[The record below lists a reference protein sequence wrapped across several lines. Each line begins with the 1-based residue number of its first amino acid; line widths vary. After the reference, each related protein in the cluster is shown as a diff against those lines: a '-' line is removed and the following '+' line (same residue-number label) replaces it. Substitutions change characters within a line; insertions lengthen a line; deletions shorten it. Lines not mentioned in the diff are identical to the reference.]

1 MYLKRIGISSRIM
14 DIEKFDERRDAI
26 SHDWID
32 FLQKLEI
39 LPIIIPNK
47 LKDVDEYISTL
58 NLDGIILSGGDN
70 IGEFPER
77 DKTEIRIID
86 YSTKNNIPILGVC
99 RGMQLINEFF
109 NGKNVKSDN
118 LNHVGKYHNVKVKNS
133 NFKDMLGE
141 ELEVNSFH
149 NNLIKKEDVGQE
161 LEIFAES
168 EEDSTIEGYFHK
180 KYPIIGVMWH
190 PERDQGKEYQ
200 SKIINILYNQLIWK
214 S

>member
-1 MYLKRIGISSRIM
+1 MTLKRIGISSRIM
-14 DIEKFDERRDAI
+14 NIEKFEEKRDAI

-32 FLQKLEI
+32 FLQKLEF

-47 LKDVDEYISTL
+47 LKNIEGYISTL
-58 NLDGIILSGGDN
+58 NLEGIILSGGDN
-70 IGEFPER
+70 FGEFPER

-109 NGKNVKSDN
+109 NGENIKNNNSM
-118 LNHVGKYHNVKVKNS
+118 HVGKSHNVKIKNS
-133 NFKDMLGE
+133 NFKNILGE

-149 NNLIKKEDVGQE
+149 NNLIKKEGIGQE

-168 EEDSTIEGYFHK
+168 EIDSTIEGYFHK

-190 PERDQGKEYQ
+190 PERDQKQDYQ
-200 SKIINILYNQLIWK
+200 YKIINILYNQLIWK

>member
-1 MYLKRIGISSRIM
+1 
-14 DIEKFDERRDAI
+14 
-26 SHDWID
+26 
-32 FLQKLEI
+32 
-39 LPIIIPNK
+39 
-47 LKDVDEYISTL
+47 
-58 NLDGIILSGGDN
+58 
-70 IGEFPER
+70 
-77 DKTEIRIID
+77 
-86 YSTKNNIPILGVC
+86 
-99 RGMQLINEFF
+99 MQLINEFF
-109 NGKNVKSDN
+109 NGKNIKSDN

-180 KYPIIGVMWH
+180 RYPIIGVMWH
-190 PERDQGKEYQ
+190 PERDQEQGYQ

>member
-1 MYLKRIGISSRIM
+1 M

-47 LKDVDEYISTL
+47 LKDIDEYISTL

-109 NGKNVKSDN
+109 NGKNIKSDN
-118 LNHVGKYHNVKVKNS
+118 LNHVGKYHDVKVKNS

-180 KYPIIGVMWH
+180 RYPIIGVMWH
-190 PERDQGKEYQ
+190 PERDQEQGYQ

>member
-1 MYLKRIGISSRIM
+1 M

-109 NGKNVKSDN
+109 NGKNIKSDN

-180 KYPIIGVMWH
+180 RYPIIGVMWH
-190 PERDQGKEYQ
+190 PERDQEQGYQ

>member
-180 KYPIIGVMWH
+180 RYPIIGVMWH
-190 PERDQGKEYQ
+190 PERDQEQGYQ

>member
-1 MYLKRIGISSRIM
+1 MDLKRIGISSRIM
-14 DIEKFDERRDAI
+14 NIEKFDEKRDAI

-47 LKDVDEYISTL
+47 IKDVDKYISTL

-86 YSTKNNIPILGVC
+86 HSTKNNIPILGVC

-118 LNHVGKYHNVKVKNS
+118 LNHVGKYHNVKVKNL
-133 NFKDMLGE
+133 NFKDILGE
-141 ELEVNSFH
+141 ELKVNSFH

-180 KYPIIGVMWH
+180 RYPIIGVMWH
-190 PERDQGKEYQ
+190 PERDQEQEYQ

>member
-1 MYLKRIGISSRIM
+1 MDLKRIGISSRIM
-14 DIEKFDERRDAI
+14 NIEKFDEKRDAI

-47 LKDVDEYISTL
+47 IKDVDKYISTL

-86 YSTKNNIPILGVC
+86 YSTRNNIPILGVC

-118 LNHVGKYHNVKVKNS
+118 LNHVGKYHNVKVKNL
-133 NFKDMLGE
+133 NFKDILGE
-141 ELEVNSFH
+141 ELKVNSFH

-180 KYPIIGVMWH
+180 RYPIIGVMWH
-190 PERDQGKEYQ
+190 PERDQDQEYQ

>member
-1 MYLKRIGISSRIM
+1 MDLKRIGISSRIM
-14 DIEKFDERRDAI
+14 NIDKFDEKRDAI

-47 LKDVDEYISTL
+47 LKDVEEYISIL

-77 DKTEIRIID
+77 DKTEIKIID
-86 YSTKNNIPILGVC
+86 YSTRNNIPILGVC

-109 NGKNVKSDN
+109 NGKNIKSDN
-118 LNHVGKYHNVKVKNS
+118 LNHVGKYHHVKVKNS

-141 ELEVNSFH
+141 KLEVNSFH

-161 LEIFAES
+161 LEIFGRS
-168 EEDSTIEGYFHK
+168 SFISFFNSTCSFS
-180 KYPIIGVMWH
+180 YPSDVIG
-190 PERDQGKEYQ
+190 
-200 SKIINILYNQLIWK
+200 ILFILLC
-214 S
+214 

>member
-1 MYLKRIGISSRIM
+1 MN
-14 DIEKFDERRDAI
+14 IEKFDEKRDAI

-47 LKDVDEYISTL
+47 LKDIDEYISTL
-58 NLDGIILSGGDN
+58 NLDGIVLSGGDN

-86 YSTKNNIPILGVC
+86 YSTRNNIPILGVC
-99 RGMQLINEFF
+99 RGMQLINDFF
-109 NGKNVKSDN
+109 NGKNVRSDN
-118 LNHVGKYHNVKVKNS
+118 LNHVGKYHSVKVKNS
-133 NFKDMLGE
+133 NFKDILGE

-180 KYPIIGVMWH
+180 RYPIIGVMWH
-190 PERDQGKEYQ
+190 PERDQEQEYQ

>member
-1 MYLKRIGISSRIM
+1 MDLKRIGISSRIM
-14 DIEKFDERRDAI
+14 NIEKFDEKRDTI

-47 LKDVDEYISTL
+47 LKNVDEYISTL

-86 YSTKNNIPILGVC
+86 YSTRNNIPILGVC

-118 LNHVGKYHNVKVKNS
+118 SNHVGKYHNVKVKNL
-133 NFKDMLGE
+133 NFKDILGE

-180 KYPIIGVMWH
+180 RYPIIGVMWH
-190 PERDQGKEYQ
+190 PERDQDQEYQ

>member
-1 MYLKRIGISSRIM
+1 MN
-14 DIEKFDERRDAI
+14 IEKFDEKRDAI

-47 LKDVDEYISTL
+47 LKDIDEYISTL

-109 NGKNVKSDN
+109 NGKNIKSDN
-118 LNHVGKYHNVKVKNS
+118 LNHVGKYHDVKVKNS

-180 KYPIIGVMWH
+180 RYPIIGVMWH
-190 PERDQGKEYQ
+190 PERDQEQGYQ

>member
-1 MYLKRIGISSRIM
+1 MN
-14 DIEKFDERRDAI
+14 IEKFDEKRDAI

-47 LKDVDEYISTL
+47 LKDIDEYISTL

-109 NGKNVKSDN
+109 NGKNIKSDN

-180 KYPIIGVMWH
+180 RYPIIGVMWH
-190 PERDQGKEYQ
+190 PERDQEQGYQ

>member
-77 DKTEIRIID
+77 DKTEIRII
-86 YSTKNNIPILGVC
+86 LC
-99 RGMQLINEFF
+99 
-109 NGKNVKSDN
+109 
-118 LNHVGKYHNVKVKNS
+118 
-133 NFKDMLGE
+133 
-141 ELEVNSFH
+141 
-149 NNLIKKEDVGQE
+149 
-161 LEIFAES
+161 
-168 EEDSTIEGYFHK
+168 
-180 KYPIIGVMWH
+180 
-190 PERDQGKEYQ
+190 
-200 SKIINILYNQLIWK
+200 
-214 S
+214 

>member
-14 DIEKFDERRDAI
+14 NIEKFDEKRDAI

-47 LKDVDEYISTL
+47 LKDIDEYISTL

-109 NGKNVKSDN
+109 NGKNIKSDN
-118 LNHVGKYHNVKVKNS
+118 LNHVGKYHDVKVKNS

-180 KYPIIGVMWH
+180 RYPIIGVMWH
-190 PERDQGKEYQ
+190 PERDQEQGYQ

>member
-1 MYLKRIGISSRIM
+1 MDLKRIGISSRIM
-14 DIEKFDERRDAI
+14 NIEKFDEKRDAI

-58 NLDGIILSGGDN
+58 NLNGIILSGGDN

-109 NGKNVKSDN
+109 SGKNIKSNN

-133 NFKDMLGE
+133 NFKDILGE

-180 KYPIIGVMWH
+180 RYPIIGIMWH
-190 PERDQGKEYQ
+190 PERDQEQEYQ